1 MRMRFWW
8 SSGRNGTTII
18 SNQVIF
24 ICLYDTLFYLLI
36 NLFVYFLLLY
46 CYAFFLKEGW
56 ILPRHEKKK
65 KNLLHLLVKAF
76 HFFFPKIVSHDESS
90 ARKNKNAN
98 LSGKVILAKSDPSN
112 HCCRIKKSFLG
123 LQYVQ
128 ELWLLWHIRFTT
140 FKHQSWE
147 LASSTEWVS
156 SSLSNQGRTEN
167 SSSKSLWAWNHSS
180 LADYLNSTEKHV
192 QICES

>member
-18 SNQVIF
+18 SNQGIF
-24 ICLYDTLFYLLI
+24 ICSYVTLFYLLI

-46 CYAFFLKEGW
+46 CYAFFLKKGW

-65 KNLLHLLVKAF
+65 KPATF
-76 HFFFPKIVSHDESS
+76 TRQSFPFFFPKIVSHDESS

-192 QICES
+192 QICEG

>member
-18 SNQVIF
+18 SNQGIF
-24 ICLYDTLFYLLI
+24 ICLYVTLFYLLI

-56 ILPRHEKKK
+56 ILPRHEEK

-140 FKHQSWE
+140 FKHQPWE

-180 LADYLNSTEKHV
+180 LANYLNSTEKHV
-192 QICES
+192 QICEG

>member
-1 MRMRFWW
+1 MRFWW

-18 SNQVIF
+18 SNQVKF
-24 ICLYDTLFYLLI
+24 ICVFSIALSLCLFPKGRLNI
-36 NLFVYFLLLY
+36 T
-46 CYAFFLKEGW
+46 KTW
-56 ILPRHEKKK
+56 EKNRYIYSSK
-65 KNLLHLLVKAF
+65 LS
-76 HFFFPKIVSHDESS
+76 FFFFFFFFFQK
-90 ARKNKNAN
+90 
-98 LSGKVILAKSDPSN
+98 LYLTMKVVLERTKMRTFLVMWFWQRVI
-112 HCCRIKKSFLG
+112 HQTIICRIKKSFLG

-140 FKHQSWE
+140 FKHQPWE

-192 QICES
+192 QICED

>member
-1 MRMRFWW
+1 MPFPK
-8 SSGRNGTTII
+8 GRLNITKT
-18 SNQVIF
+18 
-24 ICLYDTLFYLLI
+24 
-36 NLFVYFLLLY
+36 
-46 CYAFFLKEGW
+46 W
-56 ILPRHEKKK
+56 KKK
-65 KNLLHLLVKAF
+65 KPLHLPVEAF
-76 HFFFPKIVSHDESS
+76 LFFFFFSFFFFSKIVSHDESS

-140 FKHQSWE
+140 FKHQPSE

-156 SSLSNQGRTEN
+156 RSLSNQGRTEN

-180 LADYLNSTEKHV
+180 SADYLNSTEKHV
-192 QICES
+192 QICED

>member
-1 MRMRFWW
+1 MRFWW

-18 SNQVIF
+18 SNQGIF
-24 ICLYDTLFYLLI
+24 ICLYDTLLSVDKFICIFSIALSLC
-36 NLFVYFLLLY
+36 LFPKGRLNIT
-46 CYAFFLKEGW
+46 KTW
-56 ILPRHEKKK
+56 KKK
-65 KNLLHLLVKAF
+65 PLHLLVEAF
-76 HFFFPKIVSHDESS
+76 LFFFFSKIVSHDESS

-98 LSGKVILAKSDPSN
+98 LSGKVILTKSDPSN

-140 FKHQSWE
+140 FKHQPSE

-192 QICES
+192 QICED